1 MTETLT
7 AEARRLQTN
16 LDDENEGIALYH
28 VLAAAEPDLQRR
40 QVFEH
45 LAVIEGRHA
54 DTWRQRLRDMG
65 VQPKERG
72 LSLKLR
78 RRSGSAQRGPPG
90 RSRRYR
96 GRSVLDGG
104 RGIRF
109 DASAARAVRA
119 PDRNRRA
126 RARGVPRRGGTR
138 ARRDLSGQR
147 STRGTSPLASREAY
161 S

>member
-65 VQPKERG
+65 VQPRERG
-72 LSLKLR
+72 LSLKLCLIGLLAR
-78 RRSGSAQRGPPG
+78 RFGF
-90 RSRRYR
+90 
-96 GRSVLDGG
+96 RSVLPIV
-104 RGIRF
+104 RALE
-109 DASAARAVRA
+109 ASAYATYMAQ
-119 PDRNRRA
+119 DRTA
-126 RARGVPRRGGTR
+126 
-138 ARRDLSGQR
+138 
-147 STRGTSPLASREAY
+147 
-161 S
+161 